1 MNVKVYEKK
10 TIVTKNVSR
19 GIHNVLKMIPLLR
32 NQDIQDDFYMYV
44 ITF

>member
-10 TIVTKNVSR
+10 TIFTKIVSR
-19 GIHNVLKMIPLLR
+19 GIHKMIPLLH
-32 NQDIQDDFYMYV
+32 IQVDFYMYV